1 MRTLAPALATVMLS
15 PQRQPAWQVLA
26 YDVLS
31 SGAPTMSAII
41 AGSATSAFQLNLTPY
56 VHGGVTVEE
65 PGDKRAA
72 HITFTVSDHLGSFDP
87 ASGTYA
93 TYMQQHQVVH
103 ITAGDTTV
111 PTSQYV
117 GLFLGHVRGQVGFTI
132 DRQALRYETTLS
144 CYNRRAVP
152 RYLKRRFTSQ
162 SYGNAV
168 DFATICLDVAR
179 QEMSLSGTE
188 LTRFPGVLGQLTQ
201 FSTNTIA
208 DLSPL
213 EALDKILEALG
224 LVCDFDGDGRL
235 RVYSRDLR
243 RAPDKVFAN
252 LNLIASI
259 EHPQADTET
268 YNSVKII
275 GLDKNITEL
284 EQPEQALARATIPV
298 GFWRPMHTVDVW
310 WSNDRSL
317 RARHTVLSIESSVN
331 NSLILGLG
339 TESYTETSEYGG
351 RISIGIIGFLLS
363 LIALIGVTLLAG
375 AYLPDALNLTAVQ
388 TISVGRVIQSLT
400 IQLALMTVA
409 TQSSGVYEVR
419 GVPILPVFQEISA
432 TLTVDGTPDYLV
444 NQKEITNDWV
454 STQEHLLALALV
466 ELIFEVAQS
475 SPRNVSLVDDL
486 TLEVGDMIQI
496 PLGAAP
502 LRLWVESLRRTMTRD
517 QVPLLDITGFKVP
530 EGAF

>member
-1 MRTLAPALATVMLS
+1 MAS

-26 YDVLS
+26 YDILS
-31 SGAPTMSAII
+31 SGAPTLSAII
-41 AGSATSAFQLNLTPY
+41 AGSASSAYQLNLTPY
-56 VHGGVTVEE
+56 VHGGVTIEE
-65 PGDKRAA
+65 PGDKRAS
-72 HITFTVSDHLGSFDP
+72 HITFTLSDHLGSFDP

-162 SYGNAV
+162 SYGNAT

-243 RAPDKVFAN
+243 RVPDKVYAN

-298 GFWRPMHTVDVW
+298 GFWRPSHVVDVW

-317 RARHTVLSIESSVN
+317 RARQTVLVIETSVN
-331 NSLILGLG
+331 NGLLLSLGS
-339 TESYTETSEYGG
+339 ESYLETSEHGG
-351 RISIGIIGFLLS
+351 RITVSIGGFVLTLLL
-363 LIALIGVTLLAG
+363 LIAVTMAAAYLIGDEVVTFGSLTVPVGSLLQGLVMQEILLA
-375 AYLPDALNLTAVQ
+375 
-388 TISVGRVIQSLT
+388 
-400 IQLALMTVA
+400 VA
-409 TQSSGVYEVR
+409 TVSSGVYEVR

-444 NQKEITNDWV
+444 NQKEIQNDWV

-466 ELIFEVAQS
+466 ELIFEAAQA

-496 PLGAAP
+496 PLGEAP
-502 LRLWVESLRRTMTRD
+502 LRLWIDSLRRTMTRD
-517 QVPLLDITGFKVP
+517 QVPLLDVTGYKVP